1 MANGT
6 LGLLGT
12 DDRLGMDDVRIA
24 DDQRG
29 EGYGLVTDAM
39 IEAVRLMASCEG
51 LLLDPVY
58 SGKAFA
64 GVIGDVRSG
73 RYPAGSSVVFL
84 MTGGTPALFAYR
96 SAFARK
102 DAPP

>member
-1 MANGT
+1 
-6 LGLLGT
+6 LLDVG
-12 DDRLGMDDVRIA
+12 DPLEFDDVQIS

-29 EGYGLVTDAM
+29 AGYGLVTSAT
-39 IEAVRLMASCEG
+39 IEAIRLMANHEG

-64 GVIGDVRSG
+64 GVLGDVQAG

-84 MTGGTPALFAYR
+84 MTGGAPALYAYR
-96 SAFARK
+96 RMLGR
-102 DAPP
+102 